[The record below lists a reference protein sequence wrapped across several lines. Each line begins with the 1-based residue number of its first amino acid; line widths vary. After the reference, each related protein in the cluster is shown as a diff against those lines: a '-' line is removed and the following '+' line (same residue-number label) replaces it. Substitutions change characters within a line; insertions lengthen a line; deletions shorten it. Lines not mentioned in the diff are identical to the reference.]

1 MPIKGITWRWVVSFL
16 SIALAI
22 IMISIAAITTTTN
35 GYITDSIR
43 QTLKSRS
50 DEVVNIFSHYGYE
63 NASEF
68 SVVARDYIEN
78 FPDKDMMEV
87 MAINRSG
94 RVLVSST
101 GFEPDQTQAKPD
113 YDNALLAADGYADWI
128 GKSSNGETIMAI
140 TRVFRNSDGN
150 IIGSIRYIVSME
162 RAVQQM
168 YNIMLILIVVG
179 LSVLALLTISSIF
192 FLRSILTPVRQI
204 SGSAKK
210 IARGDFNV
218 RVKKKRD
225 DEIGQLC
232 DTINDMAAE
241 LQNSEQ
247 MKNDFISSVSH
258 ELRTPLTAIK
268 GWAETLQSGDLP
280 PDMFNRGMGVI
291 IHESERLSGLVEEL
305 LDFSRMQ
312 NGRMVFN
319 MEKMDVLAELG
330 EAVYTFKERALREE
344 KYLLYDEPETISPIR
359 GDANRLRQVFIN
371 IIDNAMKYTQKGG
384 TVRVTISELYTNIH
398 VVISDNGTG
407 IPAEHLPNV
416 KRKFYKANQQVRG
429 SGIGLA
435 VSDEIVQVHGG
446 LLEVEST
453 EGEGTAVTI
462 TLPVLPKE
470 VEKD

>member
-1 MPIKGITWRWVVSFL
+1 MPVKGITWRWVINFL
-16 SIALAI
+16 SVALI
-22 IMISIAAITTTTN
+22 TIMIAITAVSTITN

-50 DEVVNIFSHYGYE
+50 DEVVNMFTHYGYE
-63 NASEF
+63 KASEF

-78 FPDKDMMEV
+78 FADKDLMEV
-87 MAINRSG
+87 MSISRGG
-94 RVLVSST
+94 RVLVTST
-101 GFEPDQTQAKPD
+101 GFEPDQTEPKPD
-113 YDNALLAADGYADWI
+113 YESALAAADGYASWM
-128 GKSSNGETIMAI
+128 GETTGGEQVMAI

-150 IIGSIRYIVSME
+150 VIGSIRYVVSME
-162 RAVQQM
+162 RAIRQM
-168 YNIMLILIVVG
+168 YQIMLILITVG
-179 LSVLALLTISSIF
+179 LFIMALLCTSSAF
-192 FLRSILTPVRQI
+192 FIRSILTPVRQI

-218 RVKKKRD
+218 RIEKKRD

-268 GWAETLQSGDLP
+268 GWAETLQGGDLP
-280 PDMFNRGMGVI
+280 PDMFSRGMGVI

-319 MEKMDVLAELG
+319 MEKMDILAELG

-359 GDANRLRQVFIN
+359 GDANRLRQVFVN
-371 IIDNAMKYTQKGG
+371 IIDNAMKYTQPGG
-384 TVRVTISELYTNIH
+384 TVRVTISELYTNVH
-398 VVISDNGTG
+398 VVISDNGSG
-407 IPAEHLPNV
+407 IPAEHLPNI

-435 VSDEIVQVHGG
+435 VADEIVQMHGG
-446 LLEVEST
+446 LLEIEST

-470 VEKD
+470 TEKE

>member
-1 MPIKGITWRWVVSFL
+1 MPVKGITWRWVINFL
-16 SIALAI
+16 SVALI
-22 IMISIAAITTTTN
+22 TIMIAITAVSTTTN

-50 DEVVNIFSHYGYE
+50 DEVVNMFSHYGYE
-63 NASEF
+63 NATEF
-68 SVVARDYIEN
+68 GVVARDYIEN
-78 FPDKDMMEV
+78 FADKDLMEV
-87 MAINRSG
+87 MSISRSG
-94 RVLVSST
+94 RVLVTST
-101 GFEPDQTQAKPD
+101 GFEPDQTQPKPD
-113 YDNALLAADGYADWI
+113 YDSALTAADGYASWT
-128 GKSSNGETIMAI
+128 GETTGGERVMAI

-150 IIGSIRYIVSME
+150 VIGSIRYVVSME
-162 RAVQQM
+162 RATRQM
-168 YNIMLILIVVG
+168 YQIMLMLIGVG
-179 LSVLALLTISSIF
+179 MFIMALLCTSSAF
-192 FLRSILTPVRQI
+192 FIRSILTPVRQI

-218 RVKKKRD
+218 RIEKKRD

-268 GWAETLQSGDLP
+268 GWAETLQGGDLP
-280 PDMFNRGMGVI
+280 PDMFSRGMGVI

-319 MEKMDVLAELG
+319 MEKMDILAELG

-359 GDANRLRQVFIN
+359 GDANRLRQVFVN
-371 IIDNAMKYTQKGG
+371 IIDNAMKYTQSGG
-384 TVRVTISELYTNIH
+384 TVRVTISELYTNVH
-398 VVISDNGTG
+398 VVISDNGSG
-407 IPAEHLPNV
+407 IPAEHLPNI

-435 VSDEIVQVHGG
+435 VADEIVQMHGG
-446 LLEVEST
+446 LLEIEST

-470 VEKD
+470 TEKE